1 MPEQPLTLMAVHAH
15 PDDEAIGTGGILAR
29 YSAEGVR
36 TVLVTCTNGELGD
49 APGGLK
55 PDEEG
60 HDEATVVALRR
71 CELEASCA
79 VLGVSDLEMLG
90 YHDSGMVGWPQNE
103 GRDAFWQIPVAEAAA
118 RLAGLMEIYHPQV
131 VVTYD
136 DYGLYGHPDHIQTHR
151 VVHVALEKWGIPVKL
166 YYTAIPRSRL
176 RTFSEILDEAGIERP
191 RDVEED
197 PKFGTPDDLITTTID
212 VSAFA
217 GQKYASLGAHA
228 SQSENIFF
236 LQMGEELFARI
247 MGTESF
253 VRAIDHTD
261 APVPED
267 DLFAGLR

>member
-1 MPEQPLTLMAVHAH
+1 MPEQRLTLMTVHAH

-29 YSAEGVR
+29 YSSEGAH

-49 APGGLK
+49 APGGIK
-55 PDEEG
+55 PGEDG
-60 HDEATVVALRR
+60 HDEKTVVELRR
-71 CELEASCA
+71 KELEASCA
-79 VLGVSDLEMLG
+79 VLGVSGLEMLG
-90 YHDSGMVGWPQNE
+90 YHDSGMMGWPQNE
-103 GRDAFWQIPVAEAAA
+103 APNAFWQVPVASAAD
-118 RLAGLMEIYHPQV
+118 RLDPLLREYRPQV

-151 VVHVALEKWGIPVKL
+151 VVRAALEQWGEPVKL
-166 YYTAIPRSRL
+166 YYTAIAKSRL
-176 RTFSEILDEAGIERP
+176 RSFGETLNEAGIERP

-197 PKFGTPDDLITTTID
+197 PKFGTPDELITTTID
-212 VSAFA
+212 VSAFT

-236 LQMGEELFARI
+236 LQMGEELFARV
-247 MGTESF
+247 MGSESF
-253 VRAIDHTD
+253 VRVLDDTG